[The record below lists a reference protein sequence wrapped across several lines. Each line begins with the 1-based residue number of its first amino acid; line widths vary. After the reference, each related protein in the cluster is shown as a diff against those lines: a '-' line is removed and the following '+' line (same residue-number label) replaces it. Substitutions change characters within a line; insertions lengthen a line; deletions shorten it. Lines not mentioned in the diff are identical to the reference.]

1 MLKTTQNEHKQLEND
16 GKQALKSFE
25 TKDKELQKEYLKP
38 TAEKLKETEVFLK
51 NGLKEYN
58 EKKDARTK
66 AENQMNSMKATFDGQ
81 QSVYQQ
87 KLSAFEAAEKS
98 YNADKE
104 FFTSSYSDAVKQN
117 NAAVLKQKERRAQ
130 LKTLKEENAATWKT
144 LSAADNER
152 TQLSLKRGKT
162 YKAIEQQGKLVDKL
176 ETEFRTLSRQG
187 APKVNA
193 L

>member
-1 MLKTTQNEHKQLEND
+1 
-16 GKQALKSFE
+16 
-25 TKDKELQKEYLKP
+25 
-38 TAEKLKETEVFLK
+38 
-51 NGLKEYN
+51 
-58 EKKDARTK
+58 
-66 AENQMNSMKATFDGQ
+66 MKATFDGQ

-87 KLSAFEAAEKS
+87 KLSAFEAAEKT
-98 YNADKE
+98 YNADKASY
-104 FFTSSYSDAVKQN
+104 TSSYSEAVQQN

-152 TQLSLKRGKT
+152 IQLSLNRGKT
-162 YKAIEQQGKLVDKL
+162 YKAIEQQGKVVEKL
-176 ETEFRTLSRQG
+176 ETEYRNLTRQG